1 VGARVAPSCLP
12 EPLLP
17 RSQRMRSGADFR
29 HTIRR
34 GAKGAQPTLVTH
46 VVPGTGGHTSVGF
59 VVSKAVGSAVDRNRV
74 KRQLRHLM
82 RDRLSRVPDGSRVV
96 VRALPPSNGAGS
108 ATLAEHLDTALARAG
123 AR

>member
-1 VGARVAPSCLP
+1 
-12 EPLLP
+12 
-17 RSQRMRSGADFR
+17 MRSGEDFR

-34 GAKGAQPTLVTH
+34 GSRGAQPTLVTH
-46 VVPGTGGHTSVGF
+46 VLVGSGASVPRTGGHTSVGF

-82 RDRLSRVPDGSRVV
+82 RDRVGDLPAGSRVV
-96 VRALPPSNGAGS
+96 VRALPASQSATS
-108 ATLAEHLDTALARAG
+108 ATLSEHLDAALARAG